1 MIGRIIFAMMFV
13 GSGVGHL
20 MDSDGSTRYAE
31 GKGIGN
37 ANSIVQIS
45 GAALL
50 AGGVGTMLGI
60 LIDLVFA
67 GVGVLVLIIGPV
79 LDITP

>member
-1 MIGRIIFAMMFV
+1 M
-13 GSGVGHL
+13 
-20 MDSDGSTRYAE
+20 
-31 GKGIGN
+31 
-37 ANSIVQIS
+37 VQIS

-60 LIDLVFA
+60 LTDLAFA